1 VQPKVREKMEKDT
14 QASSTLSDDQLH
26 VWEILSC
33 PYFPPMPEFDG
44 FDPEDLLRMVNAVK
58 AEMAKKYE
66 IR

>member
-1 VQPKVREKMEKDT
+1 
-14 QASSTLSDDQLH
+14 
-26 VWEILSC
+26 
-33 PYFPPMPEFDG
+33 MPEFDG